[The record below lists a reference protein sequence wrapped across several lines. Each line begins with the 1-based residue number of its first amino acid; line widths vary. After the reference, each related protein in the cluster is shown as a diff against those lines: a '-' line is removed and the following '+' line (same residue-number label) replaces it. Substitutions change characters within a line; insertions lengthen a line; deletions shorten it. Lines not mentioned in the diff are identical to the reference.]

1 MLKVDQIN
9 EIRWPPSGEHWSM
22 RHNTRHLRLATRT
35 AAVFQ
40 ARVLTLT
47 RILAETRS
55 IYPPC

>member
-1 MLKVDQIN
+1 
-9 EIRWPPSGEHWSM
+9 M

-47 RILAETRS
+47 QILAETRS